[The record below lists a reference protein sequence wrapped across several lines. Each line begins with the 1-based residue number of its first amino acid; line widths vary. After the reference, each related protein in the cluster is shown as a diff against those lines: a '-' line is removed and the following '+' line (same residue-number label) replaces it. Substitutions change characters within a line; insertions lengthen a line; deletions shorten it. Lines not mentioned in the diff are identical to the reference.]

1 MIAAAHTTSDVT
13 ANILPVNE
21 PDTAIPDLPNTCR
34 LIAHMFTTPTT
45 IRAILLMITPT
56 KAQNPIFFI
65 KMALIVVGV
74 VNMWAMRRQ
83 VFRRSGIAASG
94 SFTGKM
100 LAVTSLVV
108 WAAAITAGR
117 LMAYLG
123 NTR

>member
-1 MIAAAHTTSDVT
+1 
-13 ANILPVNE
+13 
-21 PDTAIPDLPNTCR
+21 
-34 LIAHMFTTPTT
+34 
-45 IRAILLMITPT
+45 MITPT

-74 VNMWAMRRQ
+74 VNMWAIRRQ
-83 VFRRSGIAASG
+83 VFRRSWIAASG
-94 SFTGKM
+94 SLTGKM